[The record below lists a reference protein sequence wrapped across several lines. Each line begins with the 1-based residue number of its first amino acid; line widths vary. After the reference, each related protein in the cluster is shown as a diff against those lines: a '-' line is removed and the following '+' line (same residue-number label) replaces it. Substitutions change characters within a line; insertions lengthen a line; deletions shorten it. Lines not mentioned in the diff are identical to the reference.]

1 MHAMTEFHPE
11 DFRESIDD
19 MCDAAIRRM
28 YAIQEGGLGAMQP
41 GDEYLSTDMC
51 RDERLEVIEY
61 STRLRTTIIDGI
73 HRDLVER
80 FMPDYT
86 LEILSGAVVSLAK
99 HAAFKGRGST
109 VIVPEHDSARSHV
122 VERTMLQHAA
132 IQEGGPVHVYTQELG
147 SLGLVSLML
156 ERDHAW
162 SLNYTSQRRTALIR
176 W

>member
-28 YAIQEGGLGAMQP
+28 Y
-41 GDEYLSTDMC
+41 
-51 RDERLEVIEY
+51 
-61 STRLRTTIIDGI
+61 
-73 HRDLVER
+73 
-80 FMPDYT
+80 
-86 LEILSGAVVSLAK
+86 
-99 HAAFKGRGST
+99 
-109 VIVPEHDSARSHV
+109 
-122 VERTMLQHAA
+122 A